1 MAGKKITKN
10 THQASITIGE
20 SSCFPFDKNIHYRD
34 HFDFALSV
42 VFAVQADTND
52 SQHHLQ
58 VQYKPMYYSESNIA
72 DRLGMRV
79 NGHGRH
85 AIFNASNFKLTAWA
99 RTRNNSDR

>member
-10 THQASITIGE
+10 THQASITTGE
-20 SSCFPFDKNIHYRD
+20 SSCFPFGKDIHYRD

-42 VFAVQADTND
+42 VFAVEAETND
-52 SQHHLQ
+52 SQHHPQ
-58 VQYKPMYYSESNIA
+58 VQYKPMYSESNIA

-79 NGHGRH
+79 NRHGRR